1 MAEVAIIIGNGFDL
15 DLGLPSR
22 YSDFM
27 NSQEFKRVY
36 QSSRSSFREGENSLL
51 DYLLNLSFE
60 SNWFDMEA
68 AIHDFI
74 ATEHAYTQVELS
86 LVESE
91 FRQLRTA
98 LCNYLTRVSSS
109 FKANE
114 NRLAYKFM
122 VGMKQ
127 CPLNYVWIFFNYTNP
142 YTFTQPIPIF
152 PQSTSWFT
160 YVHGSLR
167 DKDIV
172 LGCDIQPNELVNRQL
187 SFMYKYNML
196 KNANHVARNLLEAKE
211 VIFWGHSVNEMDFCY
226 FREFFKQAGA
236 SPTPIRHITFITLD
250 ENSERNIK
258 DNIRNQGI
266 NVTDLYNNL
275 WTFKFIHTKK
285 LYAEDKEEMNNW
297 NEMFARLLAKDRH
310 GL

>member
-27 NSQEFKRVY
+27 NSQEFKKIY
-36 QSSRSSFREGENSLL
+36 QDSRPSFRKEENSLL
-51 DYLLNLSFE
+51 DYLLKLSFE

-68 AIHDFI
+68 AIHDFV
-74 ATEHAYTQVELS
+74 AMEHTYTQVEQD
-86 LVESE
+86 LVKSE

-109 FKANE
+109 FKADE

-122 VGMKQ
+122 VGMKN
-127 CPLNYVWIFFNYTNP
+127 CPLNYVLVLFNYTNP
-142 YTFTQPIPIF
+142 ESFISPPLIF
-152 PQSTSWFT
+152 PQSLCTFT

-172 LGCDIQPNELVNRQL
+172 LGCDIQPNEQVNRQL

-236 SPTPIRHITFITLD
+236 SPTPIRHITFITFD
-250 ENSERNIK
+250 ENSERDIK
-258 DNIRNQGI
+258 DNMRNQGI
-266 NVTDLYNNL
+266 NVTDLYSNL
-275 WTFKFIHTKK
+275 WTFKFIHTRK
-285 LYAEDKEEMNNW
+285 LYQEDKEDMNNW
-297 NEMFARLLAKDRH
+297 NDMFARLLAKDRH
-310 GL
+310 GI